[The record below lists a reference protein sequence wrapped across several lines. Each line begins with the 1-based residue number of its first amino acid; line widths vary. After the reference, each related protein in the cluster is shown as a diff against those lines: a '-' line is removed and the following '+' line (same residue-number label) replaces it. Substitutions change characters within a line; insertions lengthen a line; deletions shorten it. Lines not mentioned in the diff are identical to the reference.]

1 MSTSMFKKSVANFYL
16 LVLLVGLSITSIV
29 LDIKYSNSNY
39 IRIIINDFLINP
51 IQYAAAT
58 PSKFF
63 LAFMEEKKTIEELR
77 QQIENLEEENISMK
91 INLQRIDI
99 LENEVSRLRAI
110 RQEVDK
116 GLKNIK
122 IAQITQK
129 DVIPNKKSIQ
139 INIGSDYNINVGQ
152 TVMGVNG
159 LLGQVVEVNMYSSK
173 VLLITDNSSNVPAKI
188 ARTGQQI
195 IVKGRP
201 QDNMLE
207 VTFLP
212 SDSQIIRGDLII
224 TSGQA
229 NRYIASLKIGRVV
242 EVIKKEGE
250 RFIEATIEPLEVADN
265 ISEVVISGDEN

>member
-29 LDIKYSNSNY
+29 LDIKYTNSNY

-63 LAFMEEKKTIEELR
+63 LAFMEEKTIEELR

-152 TVMGVNG
+152 TVMGVN
-159 LLGQVVEVNMYSSK
+159 
-173 VLLITDNSSNVPAKI
+173 AC
-188 ARTGQQI
+188 
-195 IVKGRP
+195 
-201 QDNMLE
+201 
-207 VTFLP
+207 
-212 SDSQIIRGDLII
+212 
-224 TSGQA
+224 
-229 NRYIASLKIGRVV
+229 
-242 EVIKKEGE
+242 
-250 RFIEATIEPLEVADN
+250 
-265 ISEVVISGDEN
+265 

>member
-1 MSTSMFKKSVANFYL
+1 
-16 LVLLVGLSITSIV
+16 
-29 LDIKYSNSNY
+29 
-39 IRIIINDFLINP
+39 
-51 IQYAAAT
+51 
-58 PSKFF
+58 
-63 LAFMEEKKTIEELR
+63 MEEKKTIEELR

-212 SDSQIIRGDLII
+212 NDSQIIKGDLII

-250 RFIEATIEPLEVADN
+250 RFVEATIEPLEVADN

>member
-1 MSTSMFKKSVANFYL
+1 MC
-16 LVLLVGLSITSIV
+16 
-29 LDIKYSNSNY
+29 
-39 IRIIINDFLINP
+39 IRD
-51 IQYAAAT
+51 
-58 PSKFF
+58 
-63 LAFMEEKKTIEELR
+63 R
-77 QQIENLEEENISMK
+77 
-91 INLQRIDI
+91 
-99 LENEVSRLRAI
+99 
-110 RQEVDK
+110 
-116 GLKNIK
+116 
-122 IAQITQK
+122 K

>member
-16 LVLLVGLSITSIV
+16 LVFLVGLSITSIV

-63 LAFMEEKKTIEELR
+63 LALMEEKKTVEELR
-77 QQIENLEEENISMK
+77 QQIENLEKENISMK

-212 SDSQIIRGDLII
+212 NDSQIIKGDLII

-250 RFIEATIEPLEVADN
+250 RFVEATIEPLEVADN

>member
-1 MSTSMFKKSVANFYL
+1 MLFIVISV
-16 LVLLVGLSITSIV
+16 SSIV

-58 PSKFF
+58 PAKFF
-63 LAFMEEKKTIEELR
+63 RNFMEERKTTEELKL
-77 QQIENLEEENISMK
+77 QIEKLEKDNISMK

-99 LENEVSRLRAI
+99 LEKEVSRLRAI
-110 RQEVDK
+110 RQEIDTSL
-116 GLKNIK
+116 GNIK

-129 DVIPNKKSIQ
+129 DIIPNKKSIQ
-139 INIGSDYNINVGQ
+139 INIGSDYNTKVGQ

-201 QDNMLE
+201 QDSMLE
-207 VTFLP
+207 VSFLP
-212 SDSQIIRGDLII
+212 NDSQILNGDLII

-229 NRYIASLKIGRVV
+229 NRFIASLKIGRVV

-250 RFIEATIEPLEVADN
+250 RFLEAIIEPLERVEN
-265 ISEVVISGDEN
+265 ISEVVISSDEK

>member
-1 MSTSMFKKSVANFYL
+1 
-16 LVLLVGLSITSIV
+16 
-29 LDIKYSNSNY
+29 
-39 IRIIINDFLINP
+39 
-51 IQYAAAT
+51 
-58 PSKFF
+58 
-63 LAFMEEKKTIEELR
+63 
-77 QQIENLEEENISMK
+77 
-91 INLQRIDI
+91 
-99 LENEVSRLRAI
+99 
-110 RQEVDK
+110 
-116 GLKNIK
+116 
-122 IAQITQK
+122 
-129 DVIPNKKSIQ
+129 
-139 INIGSDYNINVGQ
+139 
-152 TVMGVNG
+152 
-159 LLGQVVEVNMYSSK
+159 MYSSK

>member
-1 MSTSMFKKSVANFYL
+1 
-16 LVLLVGLSITSIV
+16 
-29 LDIKYSNSNY
+29 
-39 IRIIINDFLINP
+39 
-51 IQYAAAT
+51 
-58 PSKFF
+58 
-63 LAFMEEKKTIEELR
+63 MEEKKTIEELR

-212 SDSQIIRGDLII
+212 NDSQIIRGDLII

-250 RFIEATIEPLEVADN
+250 RFIEATIEPLEVADS

>member
-1 MSTSMFKKSVANFYL
+1 
-16 LVLLVGLSITSIV
+16 
-29 LDIKYSNSNY
+29 
-39 IRIIINDFLINP
+39 
-51 IQYAAAT
+51 
-58 PSKFF
+58 
-63 LAFMEEKKTIEELR
+63 MEEKKTIEELR

-152 TVMGVNG
+152 TVMGVSG

>member
-63 LAFMEEKKTIEELR
+63 LALMEEKKTVEELR
-77 QQIENLEEENISMK
+77 QQIENLEKENISMK

-212 SDSQIIRGDLII
+212 NDSQIIKGDLII

-250 RFIEATIEPLEVADN
+250 RFVEATIEPLEVADN